1 VGTYVYLVLKDRSE
15 ENIRKTNNYL
25 KGCLGV
31 DINPFYSYDDLQ
43 KDLDF
48 LNNDPE
54 GLHCFADFPRPISMD
69 VFLDIQCFSSPGQL
83 NFKLNE
89 LCTVPEDDN
98 EATMLETYVRTMQ
111 WAWANPQMINHE
123 ESSNYTANDMCDY
136 FKYDQDIISR
146 FLDLESNPI
155 IRYER
160 GLAPEREMIRHEI
173 SIE

>member
-1 VGTYVYLVLKDRSE
+1 MGTYVYLVLKDRSE

-48 LNNDPE
+48 LNNDPK
-54 GLHCFADFPRPISMD
+54 GLRCFGDFPRPISMD
-69 VFLDIQCFSSPGQL
+69 VFLNIQCFSSPGQL
-83 NFKLNE
+83 NFKLNR
-89 LCTVPEDDN
+89 LCTDLEDD
-98 EATMLETYVRTMQ
+98 EVKILETYIRTMQ
-111 WAWANPQMINHE
+111 WAWANPQMIDHE
-123 ESSNYTANDMCDY
+123 KSSNYTVNDMCNY

-160 GLAPEREMIRHEI
+160 GLAPEREMIRHGI